1 MRKIFPI
8 LLSIAFI
15 LAACQTGPT
24 ATAPATAQP
33 GPNGYT
39 PKYEK
44 ADCPFDKPQNFTV
57 ECGYLVVPENRAK
70 PTGPTVRLA
79 VGRFKATATKA
90 LPDPILY
97 LEGGPGGSPLRAYT
111 KNFDLIF
118 GPYAQKRDVIL
129 FDQRGTG
136 YSTPALDCPETT
148 QATLD
153 QLDKQLTPVEADN
166 QYNQALSVCHDRL
179 TTQGVD
185 LGAYNSAESAADI
198 NDLRLALKIKEWN
211 LYGISYGTR
220 LALTALRDVQ
230 QGIRSVVI
238 DSVYPPQASLI
249 TDTPAD
255 FARALNLV
263 FDTCTADPSCNS
275 AYPNLKQVLFD
286 TAHKLNATPAKI
298 TLTQPDLGSIG
309 TTGKQLPAL
318 LDGDSLLAFFF
329 QVMYGSELIPSV
341 PALIYQAKDGD
352 YAAIAQ
358 LQSQFLSQYKDISQ
372 GMYFSVECVEAVPFD
387 TQAKA
392 ETAYQA
398 QPDLAGALGSPQ
410 GTFNACKIWNVPA
423 AKAVE
428 DQAVSS
434 AVPTLV
440 LSGQY
445 DPITPPAWGQLAA
458 STLSKSFFY
467 QVPGAGHG
475 SSLSVACPQNIAL
488 AFFDQP
494 TTAPDTAC
502 LGQTKFTFSVPVVS
516 MDVKL
521 GAFDGGLMGFSG
533 LVPSGWV
540 QTANVPGFYT
550 PDGSPTNST
559 QLLLQGAPVAAD
571 QFLSLMKT
579 QLESSGITLDPS
591 TQTFNIQSAGGL
603 KWTFYEANG
612 GLIKIDMAL
621 AGSGKSTFLV
631 LLQSPWN
638 ERHALLQAVFIPV
651 VESIIGK

>member
-1 MRKIFPI
+1 MRKILPI
-8 LLSIAFI
+8 LLSIALF

-24 ATAPATAQP
+24 AAPPTLQP
-33 GPNGYT
+33 GPGGYT
-39 PKYEK
+39 PKFEK
-44 ADCPFDKPQNFTV
+44 ADCPFNIPQGVTV
-57 ECGYLVVPENRAK
+57 ECGYLVVPENRAN

-79 VGRFKATATKA
+79 VGRFKATAA
-90 LPDPILY
+90 NPAPDPILY

-111 KNFDLIF
+111 KNFDIYF
-118 GPYAQKRDVIL
+118 GAYAQKRDVIL
-129 FDQRGTG
+129 LDQRGTG
-136 YSTPALDCPETT
+136 YSTPVLDCPETT
-148 QATLD
+148 QASLD
-153 QLDKQLTPVEADN
+153 QLDKQLTPAEADK
-166 QYNQALSVCHDRL
+166 QYNQALAVCHDRL

-198 NDLRLALKIKEWN
+198 NDLRLTLGIKEWN

-220 LALTALRDVQ
+220 LALEVLRDVK

-238 DSVYPPQASLI
+238 DSVYPPQASLV

-255 FARALNLV
+255 FARALNLIL
-263 FDTCTADPSCNS
+263 DTCAADPSCNE

-286 TAHKLNATPAKI
+286 TAHKLNASPAKI
-298 TLTQPDLGSIG
+298 TLTQPDLGNIG
-309 TTGKQLPAL
+309 TPGKQLPAL

-341 PALIYQAKDGD
+341 PALIYQAKDSD
-352 YAAIAQ
+352 LAAISQ

-387 TQAKA
+387 TLAQAEA
-392 ETAYQA
+392 AYQA
-398 QPDLAGALGSPQ
+398 QPDLAAALGSPQ
-410 GTFNACKIWNVPA
+410 GTFDACKIWNVPKA
-423 AKAVE
+423 PAVE

-434 AVPTLV
+434 DVPTLV
-440 LSGQY
+440 LSGQF
-445 DPITPPAWGQLAA
+445 DPITPPAWGKLAA

-467 QVPGAGHG
+467 EVPGAGHG
-475 SSLSVACPQNIAL
+475 SSLSVACPQKIAL

-494 TTAPDTAC
+494 TSAPDTTC
-502 LGQTKFTFSVPVVS
+502 LSQTKFSFSVPVAS

-521 GAFDGGLMGFSG
+521 GPFDGGLMGFSG
-533 LVPSGWV
+533 LVPANWV
-540 QTANVPGFYT
+540 QTANVAGFYT
-550 PDGSPTNST
+550 PDGSATNPT

-571 QFLSLMKT
+571 QFLSLMRT

-603 KWTFYEANG
+603 NWSFYEANG
-612 GLIKIDMAL
+612 GLIKIDMGL
-621 AGSGKSTFLV
+621 ASSGKSTFLV

-638 ERHALLQAVFIPV
+638 ERQALLQAVFIPV

>member
-1 MRKIFPI
+1 MRKILPI

-15 LAACQTGPT
+15 LASCQTGPT
-24 ATAPATAQP
+24 ATAQP

-44 ADCPFDKPQNFTV
+44 ADCPFDKPQGFTV

-79 VGRFKATATKA
+79 VGRFKAAA
-90 LPDPILY
+90 ANPLPDPILY

-148 QATLD
+148 QVSLD
-153 QLDKQLTPVEADN
+153 QLDKQLTPAEADD

-198 NDLRLALKIKEWN
+198 NDLRIALGIKEWN

-220 LALTALRDVQ
+220 LALTVLRDFK

-238 DSVYPPQASLI
+238 EGIVPPQVKRFTAE
-249 TDTPAD
+249 PAD

-309 TTGKQLPAL
+309 KTTIGKQLPAL
-318 LDGDSLLAFFF
+318 LDGNSLLAFIF

-341 PALIYQAKDGD
+341 PALVYQAKDGD
-352 YAAIAQ
+352 FAAIAQ
-358 LQSQFLSQYKDISQ
+358 LESQFLAQLKDVSQ
-372 GMYFSVECVEAVPFD
+372 GMNISVECVEAVPFE
-387 TQAKA
+387 TPAQAEA
-392 ETAYQA
+392 AYQA
-398 QPDLAGALGSPQ
+398 QPDLADALGTPLDM
-410 GTFNACKIWNVPA
+410 FNSCKIWNVPA
-423 AKAVE
+423 APAVE

-440 LSGQY
+440 LSGQF
-445 DPITPPAWGQLAA
+445 DPITPPAWGELAA

-475 SSLSVACPQNIAL
+475 SSLSVVCPQNIAL

-494 TTAPDTAC
+494 TTAPDTTC
-502 LGQTKFTFSVPVVS
+502 LSQTKFTFSVPVAS

-521 GAFDGGLMGFSG
+521 GAFDGGSMGFSG
-533 LVPSGWV
+533 LVPSNWV
-540 QTANVPGFYT
+540 KTANVPGFYT

-559 QLLLQGAPVAAD
+559 QLLLQGAPATSD

-579 QLESSGITLDPS
+579 QLESSGVALNQS

-603 KWTFYEANG
+603 KWTFYEANA

-621 AGSGKSTFLV
+621 AGSGKNTFVV

-638 ERHALLQAVFIPV
+638 ERQALLQAVFIPV